1 MGIEIDHI
9 GIAVNNLD
17 NRTPFWVALGLI
29 LGEDEDLPND
39 GVVARFLSTSGESDI
54 APRIELLQATGPET
68 PIGRFIERRGEGI
81 QQIAFRVDDIQS
93 TIEILM
99 DNGVNMIDENPNRV
113 RLFALRSFGESL
125 HHSITDASLEFGYK
139 AI

>member
-99 DNGVNMIDENPNRV
+99 DNGVNMIDENPRKG
-113 RLFALRSFGESL
+113 AHGSL
-125 HHSITDASLEFGYK
+125 IAFVHPKSTGGVLVEIVQRT
-139 AI
+139 

>member
-17 NRTPFWVALGLI
+17 NRTPFWVALRLI

-99 DNGVNMIDENPNRV
+99 DNGVNMIDENPRKG
-113 RLFALRSFGESL
+113 AHGSL
-125 HHSITDASLEFGYK
+125 IAFVHPKSTGGVLVEIVQRT
-139 AI
+139 

>member
-17 NRTPFWVALGLI
+17 ERTPFWVALGLI
-29 LGEDEDLPND
+29 LGEDEELPND

-54 APRIELLQATGPET
+54 APRIELLQSTGPET

-93 TIEILM
+93 TIDILM
-99 DNGVNMIDENPNRV
+99 DNGVHMIDENPRNG
-113 RLFALRSFGESL
+113 AHGSL
-125 HHSITDASLEFGYK
+125 IAFVHPKSTGGVLVEIVQRT
-139 AI
+139 

>member
-17 NRTPFWVALGLI
+17 TRTPFWVALGLI

-99 DNGVNMIDENPNRV
+99 DNGVNMIDENPRKG
-113 RLFALRSFGESL
+113 AHGSL
-125 HHSITDASLEFGYK
+125 IAFVHPKSTGGVLVEIVQRT
-139 AI
+139 